1 MHILYCCPITNQQ
14 IYPRNSSFHFEIS
27 DWLSERLTDLLNKM
41 VVMPLKKPLPQNGD
55 INTVLTRINDLFAT
69 FLGKWYN
76 GFWLVVINF
85 WFEAVFIRKRQW
97 QTVIETSSFS
107 SSRVSSSLPKWNN
120 ESLEF
125 WKVDISDSENKSLL
139 FWIQWTDPLRK
150 IYCSFT
156 FISTNRKR
164 EQIHLVSKL
173 KAKTKI
179 KPST

>member
-1 MHILYCCPITNQQ
+1 MWYGGWMWECKDLYINFSHTTFKKIKKILETHCTSYTVVLSQTNKFTHV
-14 IYPRNSSFHFEIS
+14 IPH
-27 DWLSERLTDLLNKM
+27 WLSERLTDLLNKM

-125 WKVDISDSENKSLL
+125 LEGRHIR
-139 FWIQWTDPLRK
+139 FRK
-150 IYCSFT
+150 
-156 FISTNRKR
+156 
-164 EQIHLVSKL
+164 
-173 KAKTKI
+173 
-179 KPST
+179 

>member
-1 MHILYCCPITNQQ
+1 MWNGCWTWECKDLYINSSHTTFKKIKNNRRDPLHILYCCPITNQQ

-55 INTVLTRINDLFAT
+55 INTVLTGINDLLAT

-85 WFEAVFIRKRQW
+85 WFEAVFIRNRQW

-125 WKVDISDSENKSLL
+125 LEGRHIR
-139 FWIQWTDPLRK
+139 FRK
-150 IYCSFT
+150 
-156 FISTNRKR
+156 
-164 EQIHLVSKL
+164 
-173 KAKTKI
+173 
-179 KPST
+179 